1 MKMKKY
7 TNYTKDQ
14 LKVRI
19 ETINTLIATLGDE
32 DGKLA
37 KELTEAYR
45 ELKNRE

>member
-1 MKMKKY
+1 MKNY
-7 TNYTKDQ
+7 TNYTKEQ
-14 LKVRI
+14 LEERI
-19 ETINTLIATLGDE
+19 RTINILIATLGDE